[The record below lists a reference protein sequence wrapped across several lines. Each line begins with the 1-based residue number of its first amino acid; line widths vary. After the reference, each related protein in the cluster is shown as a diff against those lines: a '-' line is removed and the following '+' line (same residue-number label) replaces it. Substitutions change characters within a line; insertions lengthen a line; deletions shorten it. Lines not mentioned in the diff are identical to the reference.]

1 METLPPPSPGVQVT
15 GSELEVLSTVDV
27 NFTPESTA
35 YGVSAVKLTRSSV
48 PFVVTFV
55 RRVTDMVFSEELLSY
70 SGDVSRPAE
79 TPVTLTSEYVF
90 GTLISILS
98 TPESSGLIVGLI

>member
-1 METLPPPSPGVQVT
+1 MKPEAAVAIKQPFPPVDNGEVTIHVSVETLPPPSPGVQVT

-35 YGVSAVKLTRSSV
+35 LGVSAVKLTRSSV

-55 RRVTDMVFSEELLSY
+55 RRVSDMVLSEELLS
-70 SGDVSRPAE
+70 
-79 TPVTLTSEYVF
+79 
-90 GTLISILS
+90 
-98 TPESSGLIVGLI
+98 